1 VIYADGLFYC
11 YSDNGELGI
20 MELNKAGFALKSKFR
35 ITLGSDQHWAHPV
48 IDKGIL
54 YVRHGKSLMA
64 YSIKK

>member
-1 VIYADGLFYC
+1 LGL
-11 YSDNGELGI
+11 
-20 MELNKAGFALKSKFR
+20 MELNDKGFSVKSKFK
-35 ITLGSDQHWAHPV
+35 ITLGTDQHWAHPV